1 MNEIVVR
8 PLRFSADVP
17 AMRAFLETL
26 GLRSRIESERGGW
39 VDMVAGRGMVALH
52 DAASSST
59 GAKARDTRLSFEA
72 DEIDELKSR
81 LEAAGYQEV
90 AIWDEAYGRVLSV
103 LGPDD
108 TTLWIDERS
117 KDLYGYKLDDAHPDT
132 RWSVTPRLAVQD
144 QAAWQRFLQTLGGDN
159 AELVRY
165 DPPAAEIEVRLE
177 LSTSEP
183 LDEVVRRLVATGY
196 EPTEATDGLSVVDP
210 DGLIVR
216 VHG

>member
-8 PLRFSADVP
+8 PLRFSTDVP

-108 TTLWIDERS
+108 TTL
-117 KDLYGYKLDDAHPDT
+117 
-132 RWSVTPRLAVQD
+132 
-144 QAAWQRFLQTLGGDN
+144 
-159 AELVRY
+159 
-165 DPPAAEIEVRLE
+165 
-177 LSTSEP
+177 
-183 LDEVVRRLVATGY
+183 
-196 EPTEATDGLSVVDP
+196 
-210 DGLIVR
+210 
-216 VHG
+216 